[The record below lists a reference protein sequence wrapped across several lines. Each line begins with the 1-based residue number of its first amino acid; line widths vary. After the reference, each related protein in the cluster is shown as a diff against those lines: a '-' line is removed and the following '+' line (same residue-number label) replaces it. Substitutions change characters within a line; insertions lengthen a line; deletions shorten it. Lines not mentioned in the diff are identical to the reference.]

1 MLKNFEIEV
10 LRADARQVHVL
21 MVRPLTEEEMD
32 LLGDE
37 LASQGD

>member
-1 MLKNFEIEV
+1 
-10 LRADARQVHVL
+10 L

-37 LASQGD
+37 LASQGDWGSIKHSTF